1 MTSPYN
7 TPDTP
12 DTVAPTTPDVAS
24 ANPTLPISTT
34 PQQTYV
40 QQAAVASPQATSPIA
55 HQPVEAY
62 PAFGTY
68 NTFVNWSS
76 TEGATGKPTDSA
88 AAGTAM
94 ATGHKTLRGVIGMDI
109 FNRL

>member
-1 MTSPYN
+1 MIGDGMGYN
-7 TPDTP
+7 TLDL
-12 DTVAPTTPDVAS
+12 ANLYHRNTTGYPVGQHGEKPP
-24 ANPTLPISTT
+24 NT
-34 PQQTYV
+34 PQPGFQSWQRVSMST
-40 QQAAVASPQATSPIA
+40 
-55 HQPVEAY
+55 Y

>member
-7 TPDTP
+7 TP

-55 HQPVEAY
+55 HQPV
-62 PAFGTY
+62 
-68 NTFVNWSS
+68 
-76 TEGATGKPTDSA
+76 
-88 AAGTAM
+88 
-94 ATGHKTLRGVIGMDI
+94 
-109 FNRL
+109 